1 MRWTKLK
8 QHIEDLFSPTIRGR
22 VERHCTWYREGGRSS
37 SRLWITIS
45 SLKTAMAEMRLA
57 FKIAE
62 ENLGKAHMDENPWDS
77 LRKDVKEA
85 RPILEKQGLY
95 TFEQATRR
103 SCKLPIDLLRGSV
116 AGGQSSDEISGRP
129 RPASRETQVTETAV
143 EC

>member
-1 MRWTKLK
+1 
-8 QHIEDLFSPTIRGR
+8 
-22 VERHCTWYREGGRSS
+22 
-37 SRLWITIS
+37 
-45 SLKTAMAEMRLA
+45 MAEMRLA